1 MQILAALFIDTI
13 EFRQVEGPASRI
25 DLGGVQFSFS
35 SPDPLPVALTPHLVV
50 LVSCAPDEPGNA
62 ALVVTFTDDAG
73 AEVARNVQ
81 PFQVEPGK
89 FGYRL
94 VRAEL
99 RWESYGTIRAHVRL
113 DNGPETAVP
122 LTLLAPA

>member
-13 EFRQVEGPASRI
+13 DFRQAEGPATRI
-25 DLGGVQFSFS
+25 DLGGIQFSFA
-35 SPDPLPVALTPHLVV
+35 SPDPLPVHLTPHLVV
-50 LVSCAPDEPGNA
+50 LVSCNVDEPGTA
-62 ALVVTFTDDAG
+62 ALVATFHDESG

-81 PFQVEPGK
+81 PLQVEPGK

-99 RWESYGTIRAHVRL
+99 TWEVYGTIRAHCRL
-113 DNGPETAVP
+113 DDGPETVVP
-122 LTLLAPA
+122 LTLLSPA